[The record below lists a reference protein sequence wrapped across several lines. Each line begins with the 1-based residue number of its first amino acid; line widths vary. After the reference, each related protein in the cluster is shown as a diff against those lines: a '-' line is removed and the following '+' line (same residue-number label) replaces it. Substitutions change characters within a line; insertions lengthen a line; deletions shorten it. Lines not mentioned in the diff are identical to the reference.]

1 MPSASRWSA
10 RSTQARPAPSAGGG
24 AAGTWF
30 FVDPRED
37 LAGLF
42 FTHVFLYGNRP
53 GGMADLTRRF
63 MKMTYQAL
71 V

>member
-1 MPSASRWSA
+1 MPHSSFY
-10 RSTQARPAPSAGGG
+10 PGSAGTCGWGG

-30 FVDPRED
+30 FVDPLED
-37 LAGLF
+37 LVGLF

-53 GGMADLTRRF
+53 RGTADLTRRF
-63 MKMTYQAL
+63 MKMTYEAL